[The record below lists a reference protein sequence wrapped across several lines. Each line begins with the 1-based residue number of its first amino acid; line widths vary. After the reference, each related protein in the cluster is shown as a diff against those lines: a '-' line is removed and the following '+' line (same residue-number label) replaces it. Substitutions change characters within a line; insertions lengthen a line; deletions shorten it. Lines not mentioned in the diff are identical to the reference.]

1 MKLTKLSFT
10 TTIVAGLALL
20 SACGDDVTNVTE
32 KAESTRLK
40 TSRALRSA
48 NQMT

>member
-32 KAESTRLK
+32 KGGID
-40 TSRALRSA
+40 
-48 NQMT
+48 